1 MPARTERRGSI
12 VTAVAIGLLAVAA
25 LLAGGCATT
34 VDAPASPTASAAP
47 ATPAAPAAAAAR
59 AVLAPEGV
67 LRIAVYPGSPTSM
80 VRRAGAD
87 ASGARVCGMS
97 VDLGTEIARRLGVP
111 ARIVEF
117 ERVEQVV
124 DAVHRGAGDLA
135 ITNASPARAALVD
148 FTKPVVA
155 IELGY
160 LVMPGSPVTS
170 IAEVDRPGIRV
181 GVGQGSTSQATLGR
195 TFQHAQIV
203 PAPSLQ
209 AAGAMLTDRRIDT
222 YATNKAILFQL
233 GDGLPGS
240 RVLDG
245 RWGVESLAIAVP
257 KGREAGIPWLEAFAA
272 DARREGLVDRAA
284 ACAGLRGLAPPEAR

>member
-1 MPARTERRGSI
+1 MPPESPRRRTLHVEVAARLSMALLG
-12 VTAVAIGLLAVAA
+12 ALLLAA
-25 LLAGGCATT
+25 GCAAT
-34 VDAPASPTASAAP
+34 VDSPSSTA
-47 ATPAAPAAAAAR
+47 TQAAR

-67 LRIAVYPGSPTSM
+67 LRIAVYRGSPTSM
-80 VRRAGAD
+80 VRRASGDGA
-87 ASGARVCGMS
+87 CGMS
-97 VDLGTEIARRLGVP
+97 VDLGTDIARRLGVP
-111 ARIVEF
+111 ARLVEF

-124 DAVHRGAGDLA
+124 DAVRRGAGDFT

-160 LVMPGSPVTS
+160 LVMPGSPVAS
-170 IAEVDRPGIRV
+170 VAEVDRPGIRV
-181 GVGQGSTSQATLGR
+181 GVSQGSTSQATLAR
-195 TFQHAQIV
+195 TLQHAQVV

-209 AAGAMLTDRRIDT
+209 AAAAMLTDRRVDA

-233 GDGLPGS
+233 ADGLPGA
-240 RVLDG
+240 RILDG
-245 RWGVESLAIAVP
+245 RWGVESLAMAVP
-257 KGREAGIPWLEAFAA
+257 KGREAGLAWLDAFAA

>member
-1 MPARTERRGSI
+1 VGLPA
-12 VTAVAIGLLAVAA
+12 AA
-25 LLAGGCATT
+25 LLVAGCASA
-34 VDAPASPTASAAP
+34 VGAPSSPT
-47 ATPAAPAAAAAR
+47 TPAPEAASTAAAR

-80 VRRAGAD
+80 VRRTTGD
-87 ASGARVCGMS
+87 GVCGMS

-124 DAVHRGAGDLA
+124 DAVRRGAGDLA

-148 FTKPVVA
+148 FTKPVVS

-160 LVMPGSPVTS
+160 LVMPGSPVAS

-181 GVGQGSTSQATLGR
+181 GVSQGSTSQATLGS
-195 TFQHAQIV
+195 TFRHAQIV

-209 AAGAMLTDRRIDT
+209 AAGAMLTDRRIDA

-233 GDGLPGS
+233 GDGLPGA

-257 KGREAGIPWLEAFAA
+257 KGREVGIPWLDAFAD